1 MHRSM
6 RFIAAFFM
14 IAAFISVTGCGKN
27 TAKSTPAEE
36 TAPTTPAPT
45 AQISVTPTSVNPGD
59 KVTLSWNT
67 TNASSVTI
75 SGFGNVGISGQ
86 KVLTA
91 ESSTNYHLEAR
102 NDGGSAT
109 ADARLTVNTS
119 SSTTG
124 EESSPV
130 YTMTQEQEF
139 KANMKDVFFDYDQY
153 AVGKNDEEVM
163 VQNAAYLRKHPNLK
177 IVIGGYC
184 DERGSNEYNLA
195 LGQNRAESAQKMLVA
210 AGIKADR
217 MRVISFG
224 KEKPFCTQSTES
236 CWQQNRRAGFA
247 LAR

>member
-1 MHRSM
+1 MHRSL
-6 RFIAAFFM
+6 RFAAFLIM
-14 IAAFISVTGCGKN
+14 VAALVSVTGCSKN
-27 TAKSTPAEE
+27 TAKTTPQED
-36 TAPTTPAPT
+36 TAPALPAPT
-45 AQISVTPTSVNPGD
+45 AQISVTPSSVNPGD
-59 KVTLSWNT
+59 KVTLSWST

-86 KVLTA
+86 KTLTA
-91 ESSTNYHLEAR
+91 ESSTSYHLEAR
-102 NDGGSAT
+102 SDGGSAT
-109 ADARLTVNTS
+109 ADARLTVTNSTATS
-119 SSTTG
+119 D
-124 EESSPV
+124 ESAPIYS
-130 YTMTQEQEF
+130 MTDEQEF
-139 KANMKDVFFDYDQY
+139 KANMKDVFFDYDKY
-153 AVGKNDEEVM
+153 TVSKNDEELM

>member
-1 MHRSM
+1 M
-6 RFIAAFFM
+6 RYIATFFIMAALIF
-14 IAAFISVTGCGKN
+14 VTGCGKN
-27 TAKSTPAEE
+27 TAKTTPAEE
-36 TAPTTPAPT
+36 VAPSLPAPT

-59 KVTLSWNT
+59 KVTLSWST
-67 TNASSVTI
+67 TNASNVTI

-86 KVLTA
+86 KTLTV
-91 ESSTNYHLEAR
+91 ENSTSYHLEAR
-102 NDGGSAT
+102 NDSGSAT
-109 ADARLTVNTS
+109 ADARLTVTDSTS
-119 SSTTG
+119 TNNEDSAPIYS
-124 EESSPV
+124 
-130 YTMTQEQEF
+130 MTEEQEF
-139 KANMKDVFFDYDQY
+139 KSNMKDIFFDYDHY
-153 AVGKNDEEVM
+153 AVSKTDEEVM

-210 AGIKADR
+210 AGIKSDR